1 MSQFICPL
9 CGKFVSVSKYDP
21 SDFEDDILLVQVR
34 GLGRGR
40 GVEVVGRYSLLD
52 GEETHVLDLIR
63 GRISALYA
71 LLFEDF
77 GSEEERYDEILQNI
91 NEALQ
96 EVYPEG
102 FSDIGEASERL
113 LEEYNELVEETSD
126 GEVT

>member
-21 SDFEDDILLVQVR
+21 SDFKDDILLVEVR

-52 GEETHVLDLIR
+52 GEETHVLGQIR
-63 GRISALYA
+63 GRVSVLYA

-77 GSEEERYDEILQNI
+77 ESEEERYDEILHDI
-91 NEALQ
+91 NEALHG
-96 EVYPEG
+96 VYPEG
-102 FSDIGEASERL
+102 FSDLGEASERL
-113 LEEYNELVEETSD
+113 LEEYSELV
-126 GEVT
+126 